1 MTAAGIATI
10 LAAIDDYENTAF
22 AMLGLAN
29 LYRFDDLARSF
40 REHVQFYQGRRLT
53 TSAAN
58 RRSPSTDVTPDLAI
72 VVNHDSASLAE
83 VKMSL
88 PGDRSLW
95 VKTIEQ
101 LERYDDDLIGWP
113 GPGGRVGAH
122 DVMLVVHQMRIA
134 IVDVIK
140 SKLDAGDL
148 KFERPFVVLSFIRS
162 DQRDMF
168 FLFRLEFGE
177 PTFAPVRQ
185 KLASPVSIPGDVIA
199 VYYGR
204 FKLWD
209 SRPPIPYVM
218 DLIWR
223 EVVADRAA
231 SDDRFPSLRRNSR
244 LPVELSV
251 SEIATYLQENFSFDQ
266 SLAGDASDAERQRQ
280 PSVPRVDWVRAAISA
295 FVDSGQGRWL
305 DEQRTRCVIDYQKQ
319 NLNVEEFAA
328 RYLSTGA
335 GIQEYGGQ
343 IGMFAEVGPPP
354 KTPPVEAQGAG
365 PKEKGLRNAK

>member
-1 MTAAGIATI
+1 MTAEGIAPI

-29 LYRFDDLARSF
+29 LYRFDDQARSF
-40 REHVQFYQGRRLT
+40 REHVRFFQGRRFT

-58 RRSPSTDVTPDLAI
+58 RRSSSTDVTPDLAI
-72 VVNHDSASLAE
+72 VMNEDSACVAE

-95 VKTIEQ
+95 GKTIEQ
-101 LERYDDDLIGWP
+101 LERYDDDLLGWP
-113 GPGGRVGAH
+113 GSAGRVGTH

-162 DQRDMF
+162 DQRDTF

-177 PTFAPVRQ
+177 PTFTPVRQ
-185 KLASPVSIPGDVIA
+185 KLASPVAIPGDVIA

-251 SEIATYLQENFSFDQ
+251 AEIAAYLQENFSFDQ
-266 SLAGDASDAERQRQ
+266 SLAIDASDAERQRQ
-280 PSVPRVDWVRAAISA
+280 PSVPRVEWVRAAISA
-295 FVDSGQGRWL
+295 FVDCGQGRWL
-305 DEQRTRCVIDYQKQ
+305 DEQRARCAIDYQKQ
-319 NLNVEEFAA
+319 KLNVEEFAT
-328 RYLSTGA
+328 RYLTTAA

-343 IGMFAEVGPPP
+343 IGMFTEIGPPP
-354 KTPPVEAQGAG
+354 ETPPVEAQGAG
-365 PKEKGLRNAK
+365 LKDQGLRNAK